1 MYFFEIRVL
10 LNLFSEATDRQTVRA
25 KVVARR
31 IDAARAVEVQAVR
44 AVAVRRSRPI
54 VAVATDKAQ
63 AATVG
68 VAITRSRIPDSGSTA
83 ELAGEVHAFIGTA
96 V

>member
-10 LNLFSEATDRQTVRA
+10 LNLFSEATDRQTVRE

-44 AVAVRRSRPI
+44 AVAVKRSRPI
-54 VAVATDKAQ
+54 VAVADKAQ